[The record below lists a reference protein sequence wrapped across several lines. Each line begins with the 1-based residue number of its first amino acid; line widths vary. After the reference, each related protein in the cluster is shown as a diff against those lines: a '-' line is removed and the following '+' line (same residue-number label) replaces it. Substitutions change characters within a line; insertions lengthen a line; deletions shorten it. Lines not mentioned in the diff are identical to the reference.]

1 MEAKIADQDR
11 YIEELASKLKYRK
24 LECMKHECNELDR
37 EIDRVL
43 KRKKYQEVSQPFVQ
57 C

>member
-11 YIEELASKLKYRK
+11 YIEELASKRKCRKGK
-24 LECMKHECNELDR
+24 LERMKHECDELDR
-37 EIDRVL
+37 EIEAEEIS
-43 KRKKYQEVSQPFVQ
+43 EVSHPFVQ